1 MERKNKKNIRPVF
14 FTVSNDIFYFFEY
27 RFSDDNIYNSLVLVN
42 RKKYVINQET
52 ITNEDIQLLASKVKP
67 YEKEPNVPFPQAD
80 DFTKVIDLLGYLY
93 EEDMTKSDIAE
104 QLDFDKRQADY
115 YFNSCVYLGLAKKEH
130 TKDGIYAQLND
141 EGRRILELPY
151 REKRLALAEKIL
163 QHGIFN
169 EIFHKLREV
178 GNLKNDYIVERMKQ
192 HQLYQISSDSTYYRR
207 ASTIKSW
214 LNWILN
220 LPNL

>member
-1 MERKNKKNIRPVF
+1 MFTTFIQVFSFFNKNCRNNKLKIRIL
-14 FTVSNDIFYFFEY
+14 FT
-27 RFSDDNIYNSLVLVN
+27 RH
-42 RKKYVINQET
+42 QC
-52 ITNEDIQLLASKVKP
+52 
-67 YEKEPNVPFPQAD
+67 
-80 DFTKVIDLLGYLY
+80 
-93 EEDMTKSDIAE
+93 
-104 QLDFDKRQADY
+104 
-115 YFNSCVYLGLAKKEH
+115 SCVYLGLAKKEH